1 MMDLDDMKQIWTEH
15 DRKLDESIRLNK
27 QLLTA
32 ANLNR
37 ARTTLQRLT
46 FFLSLGAVVWLA
58 IVVALGNF
66 VHEHVAAL
74 RLALPAVASDLFA
87 IGMLVATIA
96 QIARIRQID
105 YGKPVATIQRQLG
118 RLRVLRIRIVQWGL
132 LAGTVVWAPFLI
144 VVSEAFFG
152 VKDFSAPWFWTWFWA
167 NVAFGLS
174 LIPLALWLSKRF
186 GDRMERFPF
195 VRRLMDDIAG
205 RSLNKATNFL
215 GAVTAFERE

>member
-1 MMDLDDMKQIWTEH
+1 MMELDEMKQMWTEH

-32 ANLNR
+32 ANLDG
-37 ARTTLQRLT
+37 ARSALQRLM
-46 FFLSLGAVVWLA
+46 FFLSLGAVIWLA

-66 VHEHVAAL
+66 IHEHVTTL

-87 IGMLVATIA
+87 IGMLAATVAQLA
-96 QIARIRQID
+96 CIRQID
-105 YGKPVATIQRQLG
+105 YGKPVTTIQRQLG
-118 RLRVLRIRIVQWGL
+118 RLRVLRIRTVQWGL

-144 VVSEAFFG
+144 VISKAFLG
-152 VKDFSAPWFWTWFWA
+152 VRDFSAPWFWTWFWA
-167 NVAFGLS
+167 NVTFGLS

-195 VRRLMDDIAG
+195 VHRLMDDIAG
-205 RSLNKATNFL
+205 RSLNEASDFL